1 MMKKSVRIC
10 CACRKKMLKGE
21 LTRFVWRDGAIQIDL
36 EKKMVG
42 RGAYCCGEK
51 QCIESFFRQEKK
63 WKRLFRL

>member
-1 MMKKSVRIC
+1 
-10 CACRKKMLKGE
+10 MLKGE
-21 LTRFVWRDGAIQIDL
+21 LTRFVWRDGAVQIDL